1 MKIILLGPPGAGK
14 GTQAVKI
21 SKEFEIPHIST
32 GDIFRQNIKGN
43 TELGRLAKGYIDK
56 GLLVP
61 DDVTNK
67 IVQDRLYKEDC
78 KNGFLLDGYPRNV
91 SQAEELDRFLEGQ
104 GSALDFVINIFVD
117 REILIERITGR
128 RVCPNCG
135 ATYHIKNTPP
145 TVENSCDICGAELIQ
160 RTDDNIESVLKR
172 LEVYDIETKPLIDY
186 YKKKSILVDIDGSKP
201 VDEVFEKIRVLLGD
215 DIK

>member
-14 GTQAVKI
+14 GTQAVRI
-21 SKEFEIPHIST
+21 SEEFKIPHIST

-61 DDVTNK
+61 DEVTNK
-67 IVQDRLYKEDC
+67 IVQDRLFKEDC
-78 KNGFLLDGYPRNV
+78 KKGFLLDGYPRNV
-91 SQAEELDRFLEGQ
+91 SQAEELDRFLKEQ

-145 TVENSCDICGAELIQ
+145 KVNDICDRCGAKLIQ

-172 LEVYDIETKPLIDY
+172 LEVYDTETKPLIDY
-186 YKKKSILVDIDGSKP
+186 YKEKNILADIDGSKP